1 MNRYV
6 HRFYLYQRVQWLTQ
20 RLLGTLKPLVAQ
32 AGPWTDLNYD
42 FITSLPVSNSF
53 FFFFWHTNGDGTIDQ
68 DGLFCTIFQEMMT
81 VKQLTD
87 LMLRQVWKI
96 KSIPK
101 SNFFSNQGIIFVSQI
116 TKELNKQLDIQSH
129 PPTVNHPRT
138 DRPSGIAK
146 KLVEQYVCQF
156 YSVSLGKAG
165 ETLA

>member
-1 MNRYV
+1 MFTDSISTKGCSDSLKGSWV
-6 HRFYLYQRVQWLTQ
+6 HSSHWWHKQDHGQTSIMILS
-20 RLLGTLKPLVAQ
+20 Q
-32 AGPWTDLNYD
+32 ASQFQT
-42 FITSLPVSNSF
+42 VF